1 MQHSGRLSGPV
12 EDRLMEAAHRKKERL
27 ALAER
32 AAALKELGHMSVLSK
47 STQALD
53 LSLSIALVSVGV
65 PLALARPYCPS
76 LLPTRIV

>member
-1 MQHSGRLSGPV
+1 
-12 EDRLMEAAHRKKERL
+12 MEAAQRKKERL

-32 AAALKELGHMSVLSK
+32 AAALMELGHMSVLSK